1 MKNSNETVEYPH
13 VDLLCNG
20 QHYTWRKGET
30 TRCCSLQVFLQ
41 FEDRLQKMF
50 STNWIEPVSGF
61 KGIRKYN
68 TVPPIELNH
77 SLILKGYMST
87 DWTEP
92 FADSKDIGK
101 QHTLVFWEEISIQ
114 HQEYKPTLSI
124 LLAWQVI
131 NGKVS
136 SEKVLQTQERPLGGG
151 WVSKF
156 KLVSLTSWSSI
167 SRWTSFAKVLKKN
180 IKWNMRFVA
189 TFVRFGANTCDLY
202 LTAKSWFLLLK
213 NSSQTKVPILLF
225 PDFKIS
231 LVRLVWFMRSV
242 GW

>member
-1 MKNSNETVEYPH
+1 MDEGSQLAANPGIFIQAIGAFIPLWGLMKNSNETVEYPH

-87 DWTEP
+87 D
-92 FADSKDIGK
+92 
-101 QHTLVFWEEISIQ
+101 
-114 HQEYKPTLSI
+114 
-124 LLAWQVI
+124 
-131 NGKVS
+131 
-136 SEKVLQTQERPLGGG
+136 
-151 WVSKF
+151 
-156 KLVSLTSWSSI
+156 
-167 SRWTSFAKVLKKN
+167 
-180 IKWNMRFVA
+180 
-189 TFVRFGANTCDLY
+189 
-202 LTAKSWFLLLK
+202 
-213 NSSQTKVPILLF
+213 
-225 PDFKIS
+225 
-231 LVRLVWFMRSV
+231 
-242 GW
+242 